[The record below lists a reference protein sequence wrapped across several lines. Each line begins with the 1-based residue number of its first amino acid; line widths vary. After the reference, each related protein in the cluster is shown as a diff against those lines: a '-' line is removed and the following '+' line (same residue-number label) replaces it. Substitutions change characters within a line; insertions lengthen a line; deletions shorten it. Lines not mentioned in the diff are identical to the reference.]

1 MSETKSHKYQIYT
14 LHSSGNVI
22 LIITVPTLTQF
33 FLTTTTQEQKQVSW
47 KNPEPTLEEGPYQN
61 VFSY

>member
-1 MSETKSHKYQIYT
+1 MSEPKPHKYQTYT

-33 FLTTTTQEQKQVSW
+33 FSTTTTQEQKQVSW
-47 KNPEPTLEEGPYQN
+47 KNLEPNLEEVPDQN
-61 VFSY
+61 IFSY